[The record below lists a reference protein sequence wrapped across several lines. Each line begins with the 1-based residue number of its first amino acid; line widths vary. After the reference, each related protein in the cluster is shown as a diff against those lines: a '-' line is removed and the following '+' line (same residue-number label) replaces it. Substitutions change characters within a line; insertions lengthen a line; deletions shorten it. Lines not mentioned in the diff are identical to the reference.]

1 MAIAVKLQSPT
12 GTLYDLTTGQHGFIT
27 VGLPDQNKQLE
38 QDFGQI
44 TSGEQAVTFRNDDGW
59 FDTNWPLPLD
69 PEQHFLE
76 ATGMGCWTLFLYKNG
91 AVSWVGD
98 LDVRPTEFDPKVKT
112 VSANFLGKVKRLEF
126 FNADKVRRPI
136 PQLYDGG
143 TGTGSLNSFAATTT
157 ANYAANDL
165 INHVLVDSASNGFA
179 ITANAATVA
188 GVTVLT
194 IVGTPASGTYNIRPF
209 GLKWVSATGGG
220 YSRRLL
226 DSLVDISTLQLVP
239 GDVIKITKAKNN
251 GKILQQ
257 ELEIQDTHTTDATLP
272 TNRLR
277 FKRRL
282 KSQYDYTAA
291 TACTTP
297 YYRNLSP
304 ATLAGLIYD
313 HCGIDAG
320 HREINIT
327 AFSTSNLV
335 PYFNTNGKNCAEA
348 LCELAVITGAT
359 HFATP
364 TKYYFLSLD
373 QSKAGVTPKTIDTL
387 VQEEKWQGLWEKFYN
402 FITAKGSKDG
412 QYARIGGLVYP
423 ENKLELSTDYV
434 DSIAWLQ
441 QIAQRAYDMWGIR
454 RKPGALTL
462 KDDGTIYEIWDEV
475 IRSGVTYRVIGV
487 QEPMRSVD
495 SSTLSTVTLTVIAK
509 VGTAATTGV
518 GQTQD
523 EAVDDSDPPPP
534 TDLEVYKVDG
544 TEPAMFRTLYPASTY
559 KDHCKS
565 APVLIS
571 AGPPIQ
577 FASYQRRLQCVR
589 FRWDQDDL
597 QGRLFAFHLK
607 KWHDGADPDKLHGR
621 DNWED
626 PQEATDGWYYWP
638 PQAVDEDGGGP
649 TYNRVGAKSWYAI
662 QAVLEDGRMS
672 AFCDEVPTGTE
683 SGDGDPDTPTAPTFT
698 SVASPV
704 DDIASTPKKEC
715 TAIVTVGITAS
726 TSKQRVRVYIT
737 DTTTGKQFS
746 QAVKAA
752 YADTSAVVTFRRMF
766 RKDDACHI
774 DRIEVENNGQSA
786 VLDLTAPTGNFTAGS
801 TAALSVTATATPK
814 SGPPTLAVV
823 FGSTPSGGT
832 PGYTYDWD
840 YGDGS
845 TPHGTTQNPSHNY
858 TAEGTFLGIVTV
870 SDSAGQVAQATVP
883 IQTYVG
889 GIAGVP
895 VPVLTADTTHG
906 APTLAVTFTR
916 AASGGTAPYA
926 GNVDYGDGTTPLAFT
941 GWNGASTALSAHN
954 YTTAGTRTAILTVT
968 DAAGVTAKIELAIFV
983 GVPVTPSGFAIAA
996 GAMTSAVVKIPGST
1010 AARCD
1015 ALCAFTVVNC
1025 LSAIATLSD
1034 GTKTHRATAECSGG
1048 SGTFYWPAHF
1058 KRGLTLTITSVELIN
1073 GQSRATVST
1082 PANGTCTAGAS
1093 AAPTP
1098 GVVTVGTVETKRR
1111 ANLYPLAF
1119 TGDVTLTWCEVW
1131 KGASGATGDPDSN
1144 PTAWKAKEPIKL
1156 FTRDAS
1162 GDPVC
1167 NMTTAEARVGHAQ
1180 DATVD
1185 VQFRLEN
1192 VYGIKGAFVKSTG
1205 AAPGTSDDTV
1215 PVISS
1220 VTPVFTADD
1229 IPGTP
1234 GKEYD
1239 GYITVAW
1246 GAVTGAAALRVHVQV
1261 DIGSGKKRNK
1271 TVEVAGTD
1279 TSCEVVFNRK
1289 FKRGQA
1295 ATVKAKVVNGTA
1307 DSGWSN
1313 AASNPYTVGGSATN
1327 PAAPSSITITDR
1339 KKHKTEGLISW
1350 SSDTTLRKIELWK
1363 KLHAAA
1369 DATTPADTSNTWT
1382 FIKRIDIHSLVVAG
1396 GLSTPYS
1403 FQHQQDLDFDVAV
1416 RLIDCYGG
1424 HDGLTGSN
1432 WATVRTGGSAGDGGN
1447 PMNGS
1452 PWTFAGS
1459 ASWDTGNKWINV
1471 GGAGAGSARLDVPL
1485 HKVKVSADLN
1495 IYLGSAAIDQTFGFL
1510 DDSGFNGYV
1519 FRLVSTTSGQLYKV
1533 DGSGTE
1539 TAVGA
1544 AVTFPALVLATQT
1557 AFRMEIHQN
1566 KVIVVLGAASTRFA
1580 WSDTSYRTSGWKFW
1594 CKTASA
1600 VGRYVLISAM
1610 TIDNAGKFY
1619 EGLAIASL
1627 QLITNA
1633 SNHLDARAADVTDGT
1648 NFETLNN
1655 FFEYRDSAMH
1665 LRGAKLTGP
1674 KLTAVASLP
1683 DLAGVEVGDF
1693 RIMKVTSGS
1702 ERLYVCGAK
1711 DDGSKQWWKILVDT
1725 TSDTGTGGGA
1735 TVPSGD
1741 IGMACFLLDSEL
1753 PTPSGFALLGDLM
1766 VGDEILAPDPLTGE
1780 EVVTTVTDIKRHA
1793 VPYHI
1798 LLGGFLG
1805 ATEEHLLFRWGG
1817 GRPPCDCT
1825 RCTVGGLEL
1834 GAMLW
1839 SRGGAPYALA
1849 SKEVISGEVEVASI
1863 ETGTRTYW
1871 IGKSGQYILAHNMKS
1886 LDI

>member
-1 MAIAVKLQSPT
+1 MVTEVWLYAPDGTPYNLTEESEFSIFDDSLPDLVEDLQ
-12 GTLYDLTTGQHGFIT
+12 DKDGFIT
-27 VGLPDQNKQLE
+27 DSELSYTAKNA
-38 QDFGQI
+38 
-44 TSGEQAVTFRNDDGW
+44 TGW
-59 FDTNWPLPLD
+59 WNVVKATLD
-69 PEQHFLE
+69 PEARFDEAGWL
-76 ATGMGCWTLFLYKNG
+76 ATGVPGVWFLQLKKNSS
-91 AVSWVGD
+91 VRWEGD
-98 LDVRPTEFDPKVKT
+98 LVDPTQITMDASDDAKSCTFTVTGSLSRFRRYNAALVRRAIPTPLTCTSDRVAHPKWIVLDRSVASSLLVKKDQLLLQKFGAHEKPSKVTVEIAATPSDDPSLASNTVRIKQRLKFNVTSSASVYCSTPYHRGETALDLVTLLFDHCNIP
-112 VSANFLGKVKRLEF
+112 VSLRDLDPALADRVIPYALFEDKDCGDALEELASCIPAVIWRDPSGVHVKRLDSGI
-126 FNADKVRRPI
+126 AA
-136 PQLYDGG
+136 G
-143 TGTGSLNSFAATTT
+143 TGKVLDSLAMEPVASLRWP
-157 ANYAANDL
+157 NY
-165 INHVLVDSASNGFA
+165 HSAIA
-179 ITANAATVA
+179 ITGAKDRIARRGRLTYPSSTLELQLDFLEDLADIQAVADDLWAFYAFNRTGMEVLLADDGTAYHFWDDVSLYGVSYKVA
-188 GVTVLT
+188 GVT
-194 IVGTPASGTYNIRPF
+194 
-209 GLKWVSATGGG
+209 
-220 YSRRLL
+220 
-226 DSLVDISTLQLVP
+226 
-239 GDVIKITKAKNN
+239 
-251 GKILQQ
+251 
-257 ELEIQDTHTTDATLP
+257 
-272 TNRLR
+272 
-277 FKRRL
+277 
-282 KSQYDYTAA
+282 
-291 TACTTP
+291 
-297 YYRNLSP
+297 
-304 ATLAGLIYD
+304 
-313 HCGIDAG
+313 
-320 HREINIT
+320 
-327 AFSTSNLV
+327 
-335 PYFNTNGKNCAEA
+335 
-348 LCELAVITGAT
+348 
-359 HFATP
+359 
-364 TKYYFLSLD
+364 
-373 QSKAGVTPKTIDTL
+373 
-387 VQEEKWQGLWEKFYN
+387 
-402 FITAKGSKDG
+402 
-412 QYARIGGLVYP
+412 
-423 ENKLELSTDYV
+423 
-434 DSIAWLQ
+434 
-441 QIAQRAYDMWGIR
+441 
-454 RKPGALTL
+454 
-462 KDDGTIYEIWDEV
+462 
-475 IRSGVTYRVIGV
+475 
-487 QEPMRSVD
+487 EPHESVD
-495 SSTLSTVTLTVIAK
+495 LDCLSTVTLRLW
-509 VGTAATTGV
+509 
-518 GQTQD
+518 
-523 EAVDDSDPPPP
+523 EAGEAPPLSGDSEDDDQVEDTDPPPECVIEAVTKDYDAYPQFRAIWDATEYRPFKKKREQVGTIVSGGETIPVWGFIRYRLWCVVFTWEGDLRRLVDFLATRWDPLKDRSKSKSGDNFPDLGLADDGKYYIPIYIKCGNTRMVDVQALYFDGQWSAETDGQP
-534 TDLEVYKVDG
+534 TGYP
-544 TEPAMFRTLYPASTY
+544 TEPT
-559 KDHCKS
+559 
-565 APVLIS
+565 V
-571 AGPPIQ
+571 
-577 FASYQRRLQCVR
+577 
-589 FRWDQDDL
+589 
-597 QGRLFAFHLK
+597 
-607 KWHDGADPDKLHGR
+607 
-621 DNWED
+621 
-626 PQEATDGWYYWP
+626 
-638 PQAVDEDGGGP
+638 
-649 TYNRVGAKSWYAI
+649 
-662 QAVLEDGRMS
+662 
-672 AFCDEVPTGTE
+672 TE
-683 SGDGDPDTPTAPTFT
+683 SEGDDETPTAPTLT
-698 SVASPV
+698 SVSSYV
-704 DDIASTPKKEC
+704 DDLLNTPKKEC
-715 TAIVTVGITAS
+715 SALVTVGLSANTP
-726 TSKQRVRVYIT
+726 KHKVRVYGT
-737 DTTTGKQFS
+737 NATTGKPFTS
-746 QAVKAA
+746 HPVKVA
-752 YADTSAVVTFRRMF
+752 YADSTASVLMRRMF
-766 RKDDACHI
+766 RFGDACHI
-774 DRIEVENNGQSA
+774 DRIEVDNGGQSA
-786 VLDLTAPTGNFTAGS
+786 VLDLTAPTGNFVAGS
-801 TAALSVTATATPK
+801 TAALAVAATATPK
-814 SGPPTLAVV
+814 SGPPTLAVT

-832 PGYTYDWD
+832 APYFYDWD

-845 TPHGTTQNPSHNY
+845 AHGTTQNPSHNY
-858 TAEGTFLGIVTV
+858 TTEATFIAIVTV

-916 AASGGTAPYA
+916 VATGGTAPYA
-926 GNVDYGDGTTPLAFT
+926 WSVDYGDGTTPASGT

-983 GVPVTPSGFAIAA
+983 GVPITPGSFAIAA

-1015 ALCAFTVVNC
+1015 ALCAFTVANC

-1034 GTKTHRATAECSGG
+1034 GTKTHKATAECSGG
-1048 SGTFYWPAHF
+1048 SGTFYWGPHF
-1058 KRGLTLTITSVELIN
+1058 KRGATLTITSVELIN

-1111 ANLYPLAF
+1111 ANLYPLTF

-1162 GDPVC
+1162 GDPIC

-1180 DATVD
+1180 DATID
-1185 VQFRLEN
+1185 VYFRLEN
-1192 VYGIKGAFVKSTG
+1192 VYGVKGAFVKSAG

-1327 PAAPSSITITDR
+1327 PDAPSSLTIEER
-1339 KKHKTEGLISW
+1339 KKHHTTVLVAIPA
-1350 SSDTTLRKIELWK
+1350 DITLRKIELWK

-1369 DATTPADTSNTWT
+1369 DATTPADSGNTWT
-1382 FIKRIDIHSLVVAG
+1382 LVKREDIHQLALLNATATVPV
-1396 GLSTPYS
+1396 S
-1403 FQHQQDLDFDVAV
+1403 FQHQQDLDWDLAARF
-1416 RLIDCYGG
+1416 IDCYGG
-1424 HDGLTGSN
+1424 YTALTGAN

-1485 HKVKVSADLN
+1485 HKNKISADLN

-1510 DDSGFNGYV
+1510 DDSGFSGYV

-1544 AVTFPALVLATQT
+1544 AVTFPVVFLATQT

-1566 KVIVVLGAASTRFA
+1566 KVIVVLGAASTRFS
-1580 WSDTSYRTSGWKFW
+1580 WSDTSYRTVGWKFW
-1594 CKTASA
+1594 CKTASTL
-1600 VGRYVLISAM
+1600 GRYVLISAM
-1610 TIDNAGKFY
+1610 TIDNNGKFY

-1633 SNHLDARAADVTDGT
+1633 SNHLDARGADVTDGT

-1683 DLAGVEVGDF
+1683 ALTGVEVGDV
-1693 RIMKVTSGS
+1693 RVCKVTSGT
-1702 ERLYVCGAK
+1702 RRIYIVGA
-1711 DDGSKQWWKILVDT
+1711 DDAGNKEWWKLIVDDAT
-1725 TSDTGTGGGA
+1725 DTGTGGGA

-1753 PTPSGFALLGDLM
+1753 PTPDGFALLGSLE
-1766 VGDEILAPDPLTGE
+1766 VGQDILAIDTRTGE
-1780 EVVTTVTDIKRHA
+1780 EVVTTVTDIKRHT

-1839 SRGGAPYALA
+1839 NRGGAPYALA

-1871 IGKSGQYILAHNMKS
+1871 IGKHGQYILAHNMKS